1 MNVLDVLYRGQP
13 GVANTA
19 LYTCPANTRV
29 RILAMTATNDAAVAA
44 WMTVH
49 SMPSGGAVGDTNL
62 LINTKALGDK
72 ESYSCPEVVG
82 HVLEAGD
89 VLSAI
94 VETADNITMVIS
106 GVIIV

>member
-1 MNVLDVLYRGQP
+1 MNVLINLYTGQP
-13 GVANTA
+13 GIANTA
-19 LYTCPANTRV
+19 LYTCPANTRI

-49 SMPSGGAVGDTNL
+49 AMPAGGAVGDTNL
-62 LINTKALGDK
+62 LINQKGLGDK

-82 HVLEAGD
+82 HVLEPGD

-94 VETADNITMVIS
+94 VETADNITMVVT
-106 GVIIV
+106 GVAIV